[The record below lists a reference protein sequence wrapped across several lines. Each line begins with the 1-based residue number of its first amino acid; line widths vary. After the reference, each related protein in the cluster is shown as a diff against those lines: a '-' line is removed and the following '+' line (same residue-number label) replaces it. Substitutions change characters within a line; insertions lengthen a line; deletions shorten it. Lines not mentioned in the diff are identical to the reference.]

1 MHKFLYESM
10 AQTCFGDSLLFDS
23 FPEAFV
29 DAKSTIKMAQAH
41 HDTNCMLLP
50 ISLALPCP
58 LLFSAFL
65 GTLRVENCSENIQR
79 NLCQTSQ

>member
-29 DAKSTIKMAQAH
+29 DAKSTMKMAQSH

-58 LLFSAFL
+58 VLFSAFL
-65 GTLRVENCSENIQR
+65 GTFRVEICSAIQR
-79 NLCQTSQ
+79 SLRQTSQ